1 MCRSIS
7 RERLNYAGKILT
19 CGGYLLS
26 LLLSLMVCVPMAIHQ
41 EHFKGHC
48 LLFSTGTW
56 QEKDGQFLVDWASQ
70 AYCNYTIFVAV
81 IAFLVSLAQF
91 VRMCKHLKRGTDP
104 GFFAMFVDFLVA
116 AFMIVMSSVAGFFV
130 SIGFS
135 VWCDEM
141 ERRFETCADATVNDI
156 DRKDDLDMTDFH
168 RQMVICQYSIWG
180 LIVGFIPAL
189 MISMSNALNHH
200 WRENS
205 KAEKSKER
213 KSLINEYDGTVATSE
228 GNFEPQQQQ
237 RGRRSRLTSGE
248 SGKRRGQPQGQD
260 LNRAAAE
267 TDEIADAIA
276 VERVEEQED
285 A

>member
-141 ERRFETCADATVNDI
+141 ERRFDKMAWRMAEVVLLVLWK
-156 DRKDDLDMTDFH
+156 R
-168 RQMVICQYSIWG
+168 
-180 LIVGFIPAL
+180 IVP
-189 MISMSNALNHH
+189 
-200 WRENS
+200 
-205 KAEKSKER
+205 
-213 KSLINEYDGTVATSE
+213 SLVLKY
-228 GNFEPQQQQ
+228 
-237 RGRRSRLTSGE
+237 
-248 SGKRRGQPQGQD
+248 
-260 LNRAAAE
+260 
-267 TDEIADAIA
+267 
-276 VERVEEQED
+276 
-285 A
+285 